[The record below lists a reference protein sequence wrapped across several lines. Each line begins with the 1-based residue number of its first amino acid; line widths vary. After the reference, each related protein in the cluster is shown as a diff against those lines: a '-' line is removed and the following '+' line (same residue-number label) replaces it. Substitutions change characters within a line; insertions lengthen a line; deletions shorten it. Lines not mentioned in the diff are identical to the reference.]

1 MNPLPYATYL
11 QAQRRMVE
19 LEAGPYELRPLARAP
34 GNHDAPASGLR
45 VITSALIAL
54 FPLPRMGSQP
64 GEQGGRRPGK
74 R

>member
-19 LEAGPYELRPLARAP
+19 LEAGPYELRPLARAASDH
-34 GNHDAPASGLR
+34 GAPAGGMPTLAR
-45 VITSALIAL
+45 ALVAL
-54 FPLPRMGSQP
+54 FLLSRRGSPP
-64 GEQGGRRPGK
+64 GEQRRGSAGN